1 MGCDDTR
8 EDIEEKILYA
18 RLERDQIRRQR
29 NLLIDQLR
37 VCTGE
42 EYQPEPIP
50 DYIDIEYIK
59 EQKRKKIEKKVKKA
73 VKEEAIR
80 QKEEEKRQKELE
92 EEMKRLEKEG
102 YDEEFLYQPLN
113 LNVRKKMELDDIY
126 NVNYVLQKKN
136 ENEKK
141 EQDEYNGEELAESKD
156 NQNKK
161 KSNLKKSNKDKKVKF
176 KDDLVE
182 NDEDNDDNN
191 NDNNSRDNDENE
203 DNNEIDNDII
213 QKVDA
218 RIATKTAS
226 INSVVGGGN
235 SKKTLKNR
243 ISKNNSNIDNDSKSI
258 PYFTPHLQPND

>member
-18 RLERDQIRRQR
+18 RLERDQIRRER
-29 NLLIDQLR
+29 NLLIDKLR
-37 VCTGE
+37 ICTGE

-80 QKEEEKRQKELE
+80 LEEEEKKQKELE
-92 EEMKRLEKEG
+92 EKMKRLEKEG
-102 YDEEFLYQPLN
+102 YDEEFLYQPLK
-113 LNVRKKMELDDIY
+113 LNVKNKKTEFDDIY
-126 NVNYVLQKKN
+126 NFNYVLPNKN
-136 ENEKK
+136 K
-141 EQDEYNGEELAESKD
+141 EQEQNEDNEEELDESKD
-156 NQNKK
+156 NHNKK

-176 KDDLVE
+176 KDLTE
-182 NDEDNDDNN
+182 NDEDNNDNDNN
-191 NDNNSRDNDENE
+191 NNNSDDNDNDNE

-218 RIATKTAS
+218 KIVTKTAS
-226 INSVVGGGN
+226 INSAMGGEKNKKN
-235 SKKTLKNR
+235 SKNK
-243 ISKNNSNIDNDSKSI
+243 ISNKNSNIDEDSKNL

>member
-182 NDEDNDDNN
+182 NDEDN
-191 NDNNSRDNDENE
+191 NDNNSGDNDENE

-226 INSVVGGGN
+226 INSALGGGN
-235 SKKTLKNR
+235 SKKNLKNR

>member
-18 RLERDQIRRQR
+18 RLERDQIRRER

-102 YDEEFLYQPLN
+102 YDEEFLYQPLD
-113 LNVRKKMELDDIY
+113 LKVRIKNSELDDIY
-126 NVNYVLQKKN
+126 NLNYILKKKN
-136 ENEKK
+136 ENENK
-141 EQDEYNGEELAESKD
+141 EQDEENEEEMDESKD

-161 KSNLKKSNKDKKVKF
+161 KSNLKKTKKDKKVKF

-182 NDEDNDDNN
+182 NDEDKDDNN
-191 NDNNSRDNDENE
+191 NNNSGDNDENE
-203 DNNEIDNDII
+203 DNNEVDNDII
-213 QKVDA
+213 QKIDA

-226 INSVVGGGN
+226 INSAFGGGN
-235 SKKTLKNR
+235 SKKILKNR